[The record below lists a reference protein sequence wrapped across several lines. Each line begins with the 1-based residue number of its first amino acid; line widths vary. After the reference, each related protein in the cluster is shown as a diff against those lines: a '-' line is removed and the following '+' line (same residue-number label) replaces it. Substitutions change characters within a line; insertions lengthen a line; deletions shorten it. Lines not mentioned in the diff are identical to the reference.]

1 MYSFL
6 YIVQFTQQC
15 TVCSTMYSLLYKIE
29 LPLYF
34 ENFNVPFLTNCILP
48 FFYKIV
54 TFSLIKTVYVLYFN
68 VELYCSFILKI
79 ALFRFL
85 SSFYQ
90 HYLTK
95 LYCSFV
101 FAKLYFIYFTKLHRS
116 FSLQNCIVPLFNKNL
131 LFLFFRKLY
140 CYFIYK
146 NVLFFYLTKM
156 YCSFS
161 LQNCIVTL
169 F

>member
-68 VELYCSFILKI
+68 VKLYCSFILKNCI
-79 ALFRFL
+79 VPFFIVILPTLFNKIELFL
-85 SSFYQ
+85 CFCKIVFYLFYKITSF
-90 HYLTK
+90 LFFTK
-95 LYCSFV
+95 LYCSFIQQK
-101 FAKLYFIYFTKLHRS
+101 F
-116 FSLQNCIVPLFNKNL
+116 IVP
-131 LFLFFRKLY
+131 FL
-140 CYFIYK
+140 
-146 NVLFFYLTKM
+146 
-156 YCSFS
+156 
-161 LQNCIVTL
+161 
-169 F
+169 